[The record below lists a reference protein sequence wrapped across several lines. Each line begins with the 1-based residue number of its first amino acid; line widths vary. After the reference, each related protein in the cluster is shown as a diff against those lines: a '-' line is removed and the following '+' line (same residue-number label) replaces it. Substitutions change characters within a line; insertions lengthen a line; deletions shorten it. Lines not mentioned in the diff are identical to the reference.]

1 MNNERYAVSLPGLEL
16 KNPFMPS
23 SGSYY
28 YGLDHID
35 DFDLNELGAL
45 VLKTTTISPRKG
57 NPQPWKIQT
66 KAGVLN
72 SVGLANP
79 GMDAVKA
86 DFLPKLAT
94 ALPDLP
100 KMLSISGETVAEF
113 EELATI
119 IEQIPSISAIE
130 LNLSCPNVDEG
141 GRAFGVTAEGI
152 TAAVSAV
159 RAVTTKAIY
168 AKLSPNVTD
177 IKPLAIAAEKAGADG
192 LTMVNTLVGMSLDLM
207 NRSVRLYRGKGGLSG
222 QAIHPIAVELIWEA
236 ASVVDIPI
244 IGVGGVTTIDDAL
257 ELMMAGASAVQ
268 VGIMN
273 SEDPL
278 FLPKL
283 IKQLPAALDKYH
295 FETVADVTHAL
306 RPLMDNEDEWVKYQE
321 EFQ

>member
-1 MNNERYAVSLPGLEL
+1 MNNNRYAVSLPGLEL

-23 SGSYY
+23 SGSFY

-45 VLKTTTISPRKG
+45 VLKTTTMHPRKG
-57 NPQPWKIQT
+57 NPQPWIIQT

-79 GMDAVKA
+79 GIAAVKA
-86 DFLPKLAT
+86 DYLPKLAEK
-94 ALPDLP
+94 LPNLP
-100 KMLSISGETVAEF
+100 QMLSISGETIAEF
-113 EELATI
+113 TELATI
-119 IEQIPSISAIE
+119 IDQIPSISAIE

-141 GRAFGVTAEGI
+141 GRAFGVSTTGI

-159 RAVTTKAIY
+159 RAVTTKAVY

-177 IKPLAIAAEKAGADG
+177 IKPLAIAAQKAGADG

-207 NRSVRLYRGKGGLSG
+207 ARSVRLYRGKGGLSG
-222 QAIHPIAVELIWEA
+222 EAIHPLAVEFIWEA

-257 ELMMAGASAVQ
+257 ELMLAGASAVQ

-273 SEDPL
+273 KEDSL

-295 FETVADVTHAL
+295 FETAADVTYAL
-306 RPLMDNEDEWVKYQE
+306 HPLPTDEDAWAKSKEK
-321 EFQ
+321 

>member
-1 MNNERYAVSLPGLEL
+1 MNNNRYAVSLPGLEL

-23 SGSYY
+23 SGSFY

-45 VLKTTTISPRKG
+45 VLKTTTMQPRKG
-57 NPQPWKIQT
+57 NPQPWTIQT

-79 GMDAVKA
+79 GIAAVKA
-86 DFLPKLAT
+86 DYLPKLAEK
-94 ALPDLP
+94 LPNLP
-100 KMLSISGETVAEF
+100 KMLSISGETITEF
-113 EELATI
+113 TELAI
-119 IEQIPSISAIE
+119 IIDKIPSISAIE

-141 GRAFGVTAEGI
+141 GRAFGVSTAGI

-159 RAVTTKAIY
+159 RAVTTKAVY

-177 IKPLAIAAEKAGADG
+177 IKPLALAAQKAGADG

-207 NRSVRLYRGKGGLSG
+207 DRSVRLYRGKGGLSG
-222 QAIHPIAVELIWEA
+222 KAIHPLAVEFIWEA

-257 ELMMAGASAVQ
+257 ELMLAGASAVQ

-273 SEDPL
+273 KEDPL
-278 FLPKL
+278 FLSKL

-295 FETVADVTHAL
+295 FETAADVTHAL
-306 RPLMDNEDEWVKYQE
+306 QPLPTDEDAWAKAQE
-321 EFQ
+321 E